1 MHKYICEKCSKE
13 FLTRK
18 KEQRFCSKSCANSH
32 NTTLRKIE
40 DLSIFDKGINEIS
53 AYILGLIISDGCLSY
68 DKHCKRF
75 KITITSTD
83 LEIIKFLNKSYC
95 LNKKIYEYKSKKFK
109 NAKIS
114 YSFITT
120 NKYDVDFIHK
130 IGITERKSKDVFLLN
145 VEESFI
151 GDFIR
156 GIFDGDGS
164 VYINTTK
171 NKLSNGDIK
180 EYKYLN
186 VSISTGSI
194 NMAKQL
200 SNLLNQKSIK
210 AKIVKDSRKFHE
222 CWYVKIYEKN
232 SILNLYKLMYTNAK
246 LYMHRKKNVFN
257 MMI

>member
-18 KEQRFCSKSCANSH
+18 KGQRFCSKSCANSH

-109 NAKIS
+109 DAKIS

-120 NKYDVDFIHK
+120 NKYDVEFIQK

-145 VEESFI
+145 VDESFI

-156 GIFDGDGS
+156 VIFDGDGS
-164 VYINTTK
+164 VYINKTK
-171 NKLSNGDIK
+171 GIYKSEIK
-180 EYKYLN
+180 VYEYVN
-186 VSISTGSI
+186 ASFTTGSKKF
-194 NMAKQL
+194 AED
-200 SNLLNQKSIK
+200 LLNILSENYIN
-210 AKIVKDSRKFHE
+210 AHIVKDSRKKKE
-222 CWYVKIYEKN
+222 CWYVKIYSKLDIEKFYRY
-232 SILNLYKLMYTNAK
+232 LYLDTYIY
-246 LYMHRKKNVFN
+246 LGRKRSLFG

>member
-18 KEQRFCSKSCANSH
+18 KGQRFCSKSCANSH

-40 DLSIFDKGINEIS
+40 YLSIFDKGINEIS

-68 DKHCKRF
+68 DKHCK
-75 KITITSTD
+75 
-83 LEIIKFLNKSYC
+83 SYC

-109 NAKIS
+109 DAKIS

-120 NKYDVDFIHK
+120 NKYDVEFIQK

-232 SILNLYKLMYTNAK
+232 SILNLYKLMYTYAK